1 MVYATVGFGGGS
13 SYLAIL
19 ALTSLNYT
27 EIRTTALL
35 CNIVVVSN
43 ASYRYYK
50 SGYYHFKRI
59 LPLVLSSVP
68 LAFIGATLKI
78 SQQFFFILLALTLL
92 LAAALMLISDKEQP
106 GGTTLFVKQK
116 TRNLLK
122 SLCYGG
128 GIGFLSGIVG
138 IGGGIFLAPLLHLTK
153 WDNSKRIAA
162 TASFFILVNSIAGLS
177 GQVLNPH
184 FNINP
189 ERTLLLVS
197 ITFIGGY
204 IGTRM
209 AIKTLSPLHI
219 KKITALLVAFVALK
233 ILWDICSN

>member
-19 ALTSLNYT
+19 ALTSLSYT

-50 SGYYHFKRI
+50 NGYYHFKRV

-78 SQQFFFILLALTLL
+78 SQQFFFVLLALTLL

-106 GGTTLFVKQK
+106 RGTTLFVKQK
-116 TRNLLK
+116 RRTLLK
-122 SLCYGG
+122 NLCYGG

-153 WDNSKRIAA
+153 WDNSRRIAA
-162 TASFFILVNSIAGLS
+162 TASFFILVNSIAGLG
-177 GQVLNPH
+177 GQVLNPD
-184 FNINP
+184 FNTSL

-209 AIKTLSPLHI
+209 AIKTLKPLQI
-219 KKITALLVAFVALK
+219 KKTTAVLIAFVALK
-233 ILWDICSN
+233 IFWDIYLN